1 MKRKEI
7 INKYIL
13 IKNEIYKIGVKVWEH
28 GELGYIK
35 MIQRVI

>member
-13 IKNEIYKIGVKVWEH
+13 IKNEIYEIVKVWEH
-28 GELGYIK
+28 GKQDCIK
-35 MIQRVI
+35 MIQYVM